1 MEENPKLYV
10 RVRSVQAHKVAAE
23 SHAAAFARLQQN
35 VSATGI
41 LARFPT
47 WAARE
52 GDLTHVGAGPSE

>member
-1 MEENPKLYV
+1 MEEDPKLYV
-10 RVRSVQAHKVAAE
+10 RVRRVQERKVAAE

-47 WAARE
+47 RSVRE